1 MEAHV
6 MKLENNCVIVDEEY
20 FNEIKKQSEFNQ
32 ERINEIA
39 EERFLEKFIM
49 MEFVKGNLD
58 SQEQVNNMVS
68 LIQRKLGVSV
78 ENAGNF
84 LRKSIGLI

>member
-1 MEAHV
+1 VRLRDDKSNNKKIKV
-6 MKLENNCVIVDEEY
+6 MK
-20 FNEIKKQSEFNQ
+20 
-32 ERINEIA
+32 
-39 EERFLEKFIM
+39 ERFLEKFIM

-58 SQEQVNNMVS
+58 SQEQVNDMVF

-84 LRKSIGLI
+84 LRNAIGINA

>member
-1 MEAHV
+1 
-6 MKLENNCVIVDEEY
+6 MK
-20 FNEIKKQSEFNQ
+20 
-32 ERINEIA
+32 ERS
-39 EERFLEKFIM
+39 LEKFIM